1 MKNLAVNFEWRPVT
15 GLSAASLRGVC
26 EVVRDVM
33 GMKKDCSGREETLK
47 RSSRKAGSIQ
57 ELKALIKEA
66 RKTGSRSDWRVAEMG
81 VLSFFGGRRCY
92 LGG

>member
-33 GMKKDCSGREETLK
+33 GMKKDSSGREETLK
-47 RSSRKAGSIQ
+47 GSLRKAGSIQ

-81 VLSFFGGRRCY
+81 VLNFFGGRRCY